1 MVENNSENKENF
13 CASCL
18 ALPLAM
24 AGATTTA
31 SSEITSSNKKRES
44 IHNLLY
50 YGGIVISV
58 LSIFWFIFLRSK
70 K

>member
-1 MVENNSENKENF
+1 MVENSENKENF

-31 SSEITSSNKKRES
+31 SSEITSSNKKREF

-50 YGGIVISV
+50 WGGIVISV
-58 LSIFWFIFLRSK
+58 FSICWFLFKSK

>member
-1 MVENNSENKENF
+1 MIENNSENKENF

-31 SSEITSSNKKRES
+31 SSEITSSNKKREF
-44 IHNLLY
+44 IYNLLFW
-50 YGGIVISV
+50 GGIVISV
-58 LSIFWFIFLRSK
+58 LSICWFLRSK
-70 K
+70 SKK